1 MSFERELRW
10 SWRLEWR
17 FSNRSIS
24 KQLEVYQQICLFT
37 NFQFK
42 GICIWRDIS
51 NWSFISKANFA
62 AKLTQKNG
70 SNCNCGL
77 REHSLRYANLTA
89 CDLKFR
95 LRNYH
100 KSHTLCL
107 VCLIHAS
114 LNGISQVTFLLLDT
128 IVFRRYRQTEMSLFV
143 RRRSNV
149 SFVTWH
155 WNTSHCL
162 ELSNTT
168 SSYWSSKSQ
177 SCPLQNTTSVHKYL
191 WKLHFIIKSQGSFS
205 IS

>member
-1 MSFERELRW
+1 MLVKVVLEARVTLFKSIDFKAAW
-10 SWRLEWR
+10 SLSQNMFVYK
-17 FSNRSIS
+17 FSVQGNLYLARY
-24 KQLEVYQQICLFT
+24 KQLKFRLQGKFCGKIIT
-37 NFQFK
+37 
-42 GICIWRDIS
+42 
-51 NWSFISKANFA
+51 
-62 AKLTQKNG
+62 TNG

-77 REHSLRYANLTA
+77 REHSLRYANLTV

-95 LRNYH
+95 LQNYH

-191 WKLHFIIKSQGSFS
+191 WKLHFIIKSHGSFS
-205 IS
+205 FL